1 MEQILTRNHAADKNI
16 ERRFFTSMALV
27 VALVVFVGFAPSY
40 YLKPIFGVEPTSG
53 RLTAL
58 HHVHGVIFTSWIVL
72 LIAQTVLVK
81 RRRTDL
87 HRRLGVVGMVL
98 ALLMLALGFYMQLA
112 DLKKGI
118 TVAGVPPVAFFG
130 VAVAD
135 LVVFAVMLGA
145 GFYFRRRP
153 DVHKRLMMLATISIL
168 TPATARF
175 ALLALTFIPI
185 PGLFLGWLTLDVLIV
200 ACAVFDYHTLGRVHR
215 ATLIGGLFIVLSE
228 PLRLVLANTSLWQQ
242 FAAWL
247 MQVF

>member
-1 MEQILTRNHAADKNI
+1 MEQVLSRNYAADKNT
-16 ERRFFTSMALV
+16 ERRFFTGLALA

-58 HHVHGVIFTSWIVL
+58 HHVHGVIFTLWIVL
-72 LIAQTVLVK
+72 FVTQTVLVARK
-81 RRRTDL
+81 RTDL
-87 HRRLGVVGMVL
+87 HRRLGVVGMML

-118 TVAGVPPVAFFG
+118 TVPGVPPVAFFG

-175 ALLALTFIPI
+175 ALLALTFIPV
-185 PGLFLGWLTLDVLIV
+185 PGLFIGWLMLDLLIV
-200 ACAVFDYHTLGRVHR
+200 ACAVFDHRTLGRVHR
-215 ATLIGGLFIVLSE
+215 ATLIGGLFVLLSE
-228 PLRLVLANTSLWQQ
+228 PLRLVLANTSVWQQ
-242 FAAWL
+242 FAVWL
-247 MQVF
+247 VQML